1 MQILA
6 PNYARIG
13 VDVKFHPR
21 ERRRAIPSPNTH
33 PPRSARMAISTRD
46 HYVTFGRREGDED
59 FPNSLISG
67 ISTFLGAR
75 VVPPVREDLVR
86 EGVKAGVLGLPWEHT
101 NTCRPGASYGPR
113 SIRRATEHYL
123 SYHGEFQVDLFDALG
138 LADCGDISIVPGN
151 AKRTFER
158 AERCITEIY
167 EAGAFPIIL
176 GGDDSCPI
184 PVTSAMSKLIDGKMG
199 YIQMD
204 SHMDTAA
211 DVAGETLNHACPVSR
226 TCELPNVDGRNIA
239 LVGINGP
246 LNPRVER
253 DYVDRTGIQMITI
266 WDIDEWGIDKT
277 IERILEI
284 AWDGTDGVVLH
295 TDLDVMDQGYTTGVT
310 TPETGGLT
318 PREVIKMIRA
328 FVRQGVEA
336 YVITEC
342 SSVYDPANKSA
353 RVATRLAMDALG
365 IRANPEGTG
374 RV

>member
-1 MQILA
+1 MSS
-6 PNYARIG
+6 PT
-13 VDVKFHPR
+13 DVH
-21 ERRRAIPSPNTH
+21 
-33 PPRSARMAISTRD
+33 D
-46 HYVTFGRREGDED
+46 HYHTYGRREGEED
-59 FPNSLISG
+59 FPNTLISG

-75 VVPPVREDLVR
+75 VIPPVKDQLAQA
-86 EGVKAGVLGLPWEHT
+86 GVKAAVLGMPWEHT

-113 SIRRATEHYL
+113 AIRRATEHYL

-138 LADCGDISIVPGN
+138 LADCGDVAIVPGN
-151 AKRTFER
+151 ARRTFDR
-158 AERCITEIY
+158 TERCITEIY
-167 EAGAFPIIL
+167 EAGAFPIIF

-204 SHMDTAA
+204 SHMDTAE
-211 DVAGETLNHACPVSR
+211 DVAGEKLNHACPVSR
-226 TCELPNVDGRNIA
+226 TAELPNMDPTNLA

-246 LNPRVER
+246 LNPRKER
-253 DYVDRTGIQMITI
+253 EYVDRTGIQMITI

-277 IERILEI
+277 VERVLEI
-284 AWDGTDGVVLH
+284 AWTGTDGVVLH
-295 TDLDVMDQGYTTGVT
+295 TDLDVLDQAYTSGVT

-328 FVRQGVEA
+328 FVGHGVEA

-342 SSVYDPANKSA
+342 SPVHDLANKAA
-353 RVATRLAMDALG
+353 RVATRLALDALG
-365 IRANPEGTG
+365 VRANPHGTG

>member
-1 MQILA
+1 
-6 PNYARIG
+6 
-13 VDVKFHPR
+13 
-21 ERRRAIPSPNTH
+21 
-33 PPRSARMAISTRD
+33 MAIDVQAND

-67 ISTFLGAR
+67 ISTFLGAQ
-75 VVPPVREDLVR
+75 VLPPVRERLA
-86 EGVKAGVLGLPWEHT
+86 EAEVKAAVLGLPWEGT

-123 SYHGEFQVDLFDALG
+123 SYHGEFQVDLFDALH
-138 LADCGDISIVPGN
+138 LTDCGDVSIVPGN
-151 AKRTFER
+151 AQRTFER
-158 AERCITEIY
+158 TERCITEIVK
-167 EAGAFPIIL
+167 AGAFPIIF

-184 PVTSAMSKLIDGKMG
+184 PVTSAMSKLINGQMG

-204 SHMDTAA
+204 SHMDTAE
-211 DVAGETLNHACPVSR
+211 DVAGERLNHACPVSR
-226 TCELPNVDGRNIA
+226 TAELPNVDPHNIA

-253 DYVDRTGIQMITI
+253 EYVDRTGIQMITI

-277 IERILEI
+277 IDRILDI
-284 AWDGTDGVVLH
+284 AWNGTDGVVLH
-295 TDLDVMDQGYTTGVT
+295 TDLDVLDQGFTTGVT

-328 FVRQGVEA
+328 FVRRGVDA

-342 SSVYDPANKSA
+342 SSVYDPANKAA
-353 RVATRLAMDALG
+353 RVATRLALDALG
-365 IRANPEGTG
+365 IRANPDGTG

>member
-1 MQILA
+1 MSS
-6 PNYARIG
+6 PT
-13 VDVKFHPR
+13 DVH
-21 ERRRAIPSPNTH
+21 
-33 PPRSARMAISTRD
+33 D
-46 HYVTFGRREGDED
+46 HYHTYGRREGEED
-59 FPNSLISG
+59 FPNTLISG

-75 VVPPVREDLVR
+75 VIPPVKVQLAQA
-86 EGVKAGVLGLPWEHT
+86 GVKAAVLGMPWEGT

-113 SIRRATEHYL
+113 AIRRATEHYL

-138 LADCGDISIVPGN
+138 LADCGDVAIVPGN
-151 AKRTFER
+151 ARRTFDR

-167 EAGAFPIIL
+167 EAGAFPIIF

-204 SHMDTAA
+204 SHMDTAE
-211 DVAGETLNHACPVSR
+211 DVAGEKLNHACPVSR
-226 TCELPNVDGRNIA
+226 TAELPNMDPTNLA

-246 LNPRVER
+246 LNPRKER
-253 DYVDRTGIQMITI
+253 EYVDRTGIQMITI

-277 IERILEI
+277 VERVLEI
-284 AWDGTDGVVLH
+284 AWTGTDGVVLH
-295 TDLDVMDQGYTTGVT
+295 TDLDVLDQAYTSGVT

-328 FVRQGVEA
+328 FVGHGVEA

-342 SSVYDPANKSA
+342 SPVHDLANKAA
-353 RVATRLAMDALG
+353 RVATRLALDALG
-365 IRANPEGTG
+365 VRANPHGTG

>member
-1 MQILA
+1 
-6 PNYARIG
+6 
-13 VDVKFHPR
+13 
-21 ERRRAIPSPNTH
+21 
-33 PPRSARMAISTRD
+33 MASNVQSQD

-67 ISTFLGAR
+67 ISTFLGAQ
-75 VVPPVREDLVR
+75 VLPPIRERLA
-86 EGVKAGVLGLPWEHT
+86 EAEVKAAVLGLPWEGT

-123 SYHGEFQVDLFDALG
+123 SYHGEFQVDLFDALH
-138 LADCGDISIVPGN
+138 LTDCGDVSIVPGN
-151 AKRTFER
+151 AQRTFER
-158 AERCITEIY
+158 AERCITEIV
-167 EAGAFPIIL
+167 EAGAFPIIF

-184 PVTSAMSKLIDGKMG
+184 PVTSAMSKLIN
-199 YIQMD
+199 
-204 SHMDTAA
+204 SHMDTAE
-211 DVAGETLNHACPVSR
+211 DVAGERLNHACPVSR
-226 TCELPNVDGRNIA
+226 TAELPNVDPHNIA

-253 DYVDRTGIQMITI
+253 EYVDRTGIQMITI

-277 IERILEI
+277 IDRILDI
-284 AWDGTDGVVLH
+284 AWNGTDGVVLH
-295 TDLDVMDQGYTTGVT
+295 TDLDVLDQGFTTGVT

-328 FVRQGVEA
+328 FVRRGVDA

-342 SSVYDPANKSA
+342 SSVYDPANKAA
-353 RVATRLAMDALG
+353 RVATRLALDALG

>member
-1 MQILA
+1 
-6 PNYARIG
+6 
-13 VDVKFHPR
+13 
-21 ERRRAIPSPNTH
+21 
-33 PPRSARMAISTRD
+33 MAISTHD
-46 HYVTFGRREGDED
+46 YYHTYGRREGEED
-59 FPNSLISG
+59 FPSTLISG
-67 ISTFLGAR
+67 ISTFLGAQ
-75 VVPPVREDLVR
+75 VIPPVKADLI
-86 EGVKAGVLGLPWEHT
+86 EAGVKAAVLGMPWEHT

-113 SIRRATEHYL
+113 AIRRATEHYV
-123 SYHGEFQVDLFDALG
+123 SYHGEFQVDLFDALN
-138 LADCGDISIVPGN
+138 LADCGDVGIVPGN

-167 EAGAFPIIL
+167 EAGAFPIIF

-204 SHMDTAA
+204 CHMDTAA

-226 TCELPNVDGRNIA
+226 TAELPNVDPRNIA
-239 LVGINGP
+239 LVGINGA

-253 DYVDRTGIQMITI
+253 EYVDRTGIQMITI

-277 IERILEI
+277 IERILDI
-284 AWDGTDGVVLH
+284 AWNGTDGVVLH
-295 TDLDVMDQGYTTGVT
+295 TDLDVLDQGFTNGVT
-310 TPETGGLT
+310 TAETGGLM

-342 SSVYDPANKSA
+342 SPVYDLPNNAA
-353 RVATRLAMDALG
+353 RVAVRLAMDALG
-365 IRANPEGTG
+365 VRANPAGTG

>member
-1 MQILA
+1 
-6 PNYARIG
+6 
-13 VDVKFHPR
+13 
-21 ERRRAIPSPNTH
+21 
-33 PPRSARMAISTRD
+33 MAVSGRD

-67 ISTFLGAR
+67 ISTFLGAQ
-75 VVPPVREDLVR
+75 VLPPVRAEL
-86 EGVKAGVLGLPWEHT
+86 EQAGVKAAVLGLPWQHT

-123 SYHGEFQVDLFDALG
+123 SYHGEFQTDLFEELQ
-138 LADCGDISIVPGN
+138 LADCGDVSIVPGN
-151 AKRTFER
+151 AERTFER

-167 EAGAFPIIL
+167 EAGAFPIVL

-184 PVTSAMSKLIDGKMG
+184 PVTSAMSKLIEGNMG

-204 SHMDTAA
+204 SHMDTAE
-211 DVAGETLNHACPVSR
+211 DVAGERLNHACPVSR
-226 TCELPNVDGRNIA
+226 AAELPNVDPRNLA

-253 DYVDRTGIQMITI
+253 EYVDRTGIQMITI
-266 WDIDEWGIDKT
+266 WDIDEWGIEKT

-284 AWDGTDGVVLH
+284 SWNGTQGVVLH
-295 TDLDVMDQGYTTGVT
+295 TDLDVMDQGFTTGVT
-310 TPETGGLT
+310 TPECGGLT

-353 RVATRLAMDALG
+353 RVATRLALDALG
-365 IRANPEGTG
+365 IRANPQGTG

>member
-1 MQILA
+1 
-6 PNYARIG
+6 
-13 VDVKFHPR
+13 
-21 ERRRAIPSPNTH
+21 
-33 PPRSARMAISTRD
+33 MAISMHD

-67 ISTFLGAR
+67 ISTFLGAP
-75 VVPPVREDLVR
+75 VVPPVRDLLVER
-86 EGVKAGVLGLPWEHT
+86 GVKAGVLGMPWEHT

-138 LADCGDISIVPGN
+138 LVDCGDISIVPGN
-151 AKRTFER
+151 PARTFER
-158 AERCITEIY
+158 AERCITEIH

-184 PVTSAMSKLIDGKMG
+184 PVTSAISKLIDGRMG

-226 TCELPNVDGRNIA
+226 AAELPNVDPRNIA

-253 DYVDRTGIQMITI
+253 EYVDRSGIQMITI

-277 IERILEI
+277 VERILEI

-295 TDLDVMDQGYTTGVT
+295 TDLDVMDQGFTTGIT
-310 TPETGGLT
+310 TPECGGLT

-342 SSVYDPANKSA
+342 SSVYDPANKAA
-353 RVATRLAMDALG
+353 RVATRLALDALG
-365 IRANPEGTG
+365 VRANPAGTG